1 MPLEFHSFEERDFLI
16 SKGWTRLRMHT
27 SKKTDMWTHP
37 VHSVRNPPRVLPSE
51 KQAANFTTGE
61 YDKNGLPIGVDFEA
75 PGFVHLTREQ
85 ALRIEGISR
94 ADVVRK
100 F

>member
-1 MPLEFHSFEERDFLI
+1 MPLEILSFEERDLLT
-16 SKGWTRLRMHT
+16 SKGWTRIRMHS
-27 SKKTDMWTHP
+27 SKRTDMWTHP
-37 VHSVRNPPRVLPSE
+37 VHSIRNPPTIVPSPE
-51 KQAANFTTGE
+51 RAETFVAYHDNYG
-61 YDKNGLPIGVDFEA
+61 NPVGVDFEA

-85 ALRIEGISR
+85 ALRLEGMNR